1 MPLKTVPSGPLEQ
14 AMSTNAL
21 AMPAQT
27 HSIDSSEADSEDGPP
42 QTAVRQGS
50 MFDIFGRT
58 MRSVGSILPS
68 RKSSV
73 AFPQHEDDL
82 SGSSYMYRDY

>member
-1 MPLKTVPSGPLEQ
+1 
-14 AMSTNAL
+14 MSTNASGL
-21 AMPAQT
+21 PAQT
-27 HSIDSSEADSEDGPP
+27 HSVDSLETESDSEDGPP
-42 QTAVRQGS
+42 RTAVRQGS

-73 AFPQHEDDL
+73 AFPQYEDDL
-82 SGSSYMYRDY
+82 SGSSYMHRDY